1 MRNNK
6 QTHKLEFYLNIHETR
21 YKKRPRGDLQ
31 KKFLSKSLFIRIKKK
46 KNDLLFSPK
55 LAIYGTS
62 FDKAF

>member
-1 MRNNK
+1 MKHAIKSAQEEISRRNFFPN
-6 QTHKLEFYLNIHETR
+6 
-21 YKKRPRGDLQ
+21 
-31 KKFLSKSLFIRIKKK
+31 LFSFALKK

>member
-1 MRNNK
+1 MKHAIKSAQEEISRRNFFPN
-6 QTHKLEFYLNIHETR
+6 
-21 YKKRPRGDLQ
+21 
-31 KKFLSKSLFIRIKKK
+31 LFSFALKKK